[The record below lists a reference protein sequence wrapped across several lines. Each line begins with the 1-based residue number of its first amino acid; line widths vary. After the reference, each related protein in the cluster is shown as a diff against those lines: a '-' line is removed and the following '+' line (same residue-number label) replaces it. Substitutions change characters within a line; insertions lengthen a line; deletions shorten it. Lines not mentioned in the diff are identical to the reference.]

1 MVALAGTALPFAH
14 SAQDEAERW
23 LRALRLHG
31 EVGAALQGLGVG
43 EAPLVGGDE
52 AGRPTRPSPP
62 LGPEVLEDVTRQAS
76 EYAAGREAETV
87 STADLTFAVLD
98 VYGDLFER
106 VLYQRGTSRE
116 ELTERLTAAGAAE
129 APELGRRLA
138 RYSSPAVLPTGPSG
152 DTVAASSAQGTSR
165 GGSRRPRAGRG

>member
-52 AGRPTRPSPP
+52 AGRAEGADRPP
-62 LGPEVLEDVTRQAS
+62 LGPDVLEDVTGRAGD
-76 EYAAGREAETV
+76 YAASREADTV

-129 APELGRRLA
+129 APK
-138 RYSSPAVLPTGPSG
+138 
-152 DTVAASSAQGTSR
+152 Q
-165 GGSRRPRAGRG
+165 